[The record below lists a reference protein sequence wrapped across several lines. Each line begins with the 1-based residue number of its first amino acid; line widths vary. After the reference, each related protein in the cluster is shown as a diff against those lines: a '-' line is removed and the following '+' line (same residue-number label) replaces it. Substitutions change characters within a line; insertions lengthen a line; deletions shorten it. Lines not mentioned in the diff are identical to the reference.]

1 MAAERLDG
9 KAVAATI
16 RAEVA
21 RDVAG
26 FEKRAGTT
34 PRLAAVLVGD
44 DPASAVYVRNKIAAC
59 AEAGI
64 RSAEVRLAADV
75 GQARIAQAVDD
86 LNDDDDIDGILV
98 QLPLP
103 DNVDRLAILSAIDP
117 AKDVDGLHPMN
128 VGRLAMKLDAP
139 LPCTPAG
146 VIELLQRSDL
156 PIAGER
162 AVIVGRSEIV
172 GRPLATLLMHRDA
185 TVTVCHSKTRD
196 LPSITRQADLLIAAI
211 GRPAFV
217 RGEHIRPGATVIDVG
232 INRVEDL
239 KRLEGFFGPRF
250 APGWR
255 GRERRGS
262 PWSATFIRWKERR
275 GRAISPPCRAA
286 SARSPSPACCATRCA
301 PPPGAGRSPAATR
314 RRQNRDERPTR
325 RSPAP
330 SLDHLP
336 VRSARRP
343 DRRDR
348 QRQINGRPHLRRTRR
363 YGDRRR

>member
-9 KAVAATI
+9 KAVAGKI

-21 RDVAG
+21 RDVLV
-26 FEKRAGTT
+26 FETRTGTT

-44 DPASAVYVRNKIAAC
+44 DTASAVYVRNKIAAC

-64 RSAEVRLAADV
+64 RSAEVRLAGDV
-75 GQARIAQAVDD
+75 GQARITEAVRE

-103 DNVDRLAILSAIDP
+103 KGVDRLAILSEIDP
-117 AKDVDGLHPMN
+117 AKDVDGLHPLN
-128 VGRLAMKLDAP
+128 VGRLAMKLEAP

-146 VIELLQRSDL
+146 VIELLRRSNL

-185 TVTVCHSKTRD
+185 TVTVCHSKTKD

-211 GRPAFV
+211 GRPGFV
-217 RGEHIRPGATVIDVG
+217 RAEHIRPGATVIDVG

-239 KRLEGFFGPRF
+239 KLLEDFFGP
-250 APGWR
+250 
-255 GRERRGS
+255 GS
-262 PWSATFIRWKERR
+262 PRLAQAREKGFALVGDVHPAEGMEQAGHLTPVPGGIGPLTIACLLRNTL
-275 GRAISPPCRAA
+275 RAA
-286 SARSPSPACCATRCA
+286 A
-301 PPPGAGRSPAATR
+301 R
-314 RRQNRDERPTR
+314 RRE
-325 RSPAP
+325 PAGQ
-330 SLDHLP
+330 
-336 VRSARRP
+336 A
-343 DRRDR
+343 
-348 QRQINGRPHLRRTRR
+348 
-363 YGDRRR
+363 

>member
-1 MAAERLDG
+1 MPAERLDG
-9 KAVAATI
+9 KAIAATI

-21 RDVAG
+21 HNVVE
-26 FEKRAGTT
+26 FEKRAGAT

-64 RSAEVRLAADV
+64 RSAEVRLADDV
-75 GQARIAQAVDD
+75 GQTRIAQAVGD

-103 DNVDRLAILSAIDP
+103 KGVDRLAILSAIDP

-146 VIELLQRSDL
+146 VIELLLRSKL

-211 GRPAFV
+211 GRPGFV

-232 INRVEDL
+232 INRVEDM
-239 KRLEGFFGPRF
+239 KQLEGFLGPQSPRLARAKEKGF
-250 APGWR
+250 ALIGDVHPSEGAAQA
-255 GRERRGS
+255 GHLTPVRRR
-262 PWSATFIRWKERR
+262 P
-275 GRAISPPCRAA
+275 AISRRCRAA
-286 SARSPSPACCATRCA
+286 SARSPSPVCCATRCA
-301 PPPGAGRSPAATR
+301 PRSCAGAPP
-314 RRQNRDERPTR
+314 
-325 RSPAP
+325 
-330 SLDHLP
+330 
-336 VRSARRP
+336 VSARP
-343 DRRDR
+343 R
-348 QRQINGRPHLRRTRR
+348 Q
-363 YGDRRR
+363 

>member
-9 KAVAATI
+9 KAVAGKI

-21 RDVAG
+21 RDVLV
-26 FEKRAGTT
+26 FETRTGTT

-44 DPASAVYVRNKIAAC
+44 DTASAVYVRNKIAAC

-64 RSAEVRLAADV
+64 RSAEVRLAGDV
-75 GQARIAQAVDD
+75 GQARITEAVRE

-103 DNVDRLAILSAIDP
+103 KGVDRLAILSEIDP
-117 AKDVDGLHPMN
+117 AKDVDGLHPLN

-146 VIELLQRSDL
+146 VIELLRRSNL

-185 TVTVCHSKTRD
+185 TVTVCHSKTKD

-211 GRPAFV
+211 GRPGFV
-217 RGEHIRPGATVIDVG
+217 RAEHIRPGATVIDVG

-239 KRLEGFFGPRF
+239 KLLEDFFGPGSPRLAQAREKGF
-250 APGWR
+250 ALVGDVHPAEGMEQAGHLTPVPGGIGPLTIACLLR
-255 GRERRGS
+255 NTLRAATIRRG
-262 PWSATFIRWKERR
+262 A
-275 GRAISPPCRAA
+275 
-286 SARSPSPACCATRCA
+286 
-301 PPPGAGRSPAATR
+301 
-314 RRQNRDERPTR
+314 
-325 RSPAP
+325 
-330 SLDHLP
+330 H
-336 VRSARRP
+336 
-343 DRRDR
+343 DRR
-348 QRQINGRPHLRRTRR
+348 
-363 YGDRRR
+363 

>member
-1 MAAERLDG
+1 MSAALLDG

-21 RDVAG
+21 RDVAA
-26 FEKRAGTT
+26 FRRRTGTT
-34 PRLAAVLVGD
+34 PRLAALLVGD

-64 RSAEVRLAADV
+64 RSAEMRLPGDA
-75 GQARIAQAVDD
+75 GQERIARAVGE

-103 DNVDRLAILSAIDP
+103 QDVDRLAILSAIDP

-146 VIELLQRSDL
+146 VIELLQRSHL
-156 PIAGER
+156 PIAGEH

-196 LPSITRQADLLIAAI
+196 LPAITRQADLLVAAI
-211 GRPAFV
+211 GRPGFV
-217 RGEHIRPGATVIDVG
+217 RGEHIRRGATVIDVG
-232 INRVEDL
+232 INRVEDVTL
-239 KRLEGFFGPRF
+239 LEELFGAGSPRLARAKGKGFALVGDVHPQEGAAQAGYLTPVPGGIGPLTIACLLGNTLRAAVRRRESAGRRPPAPARPGPR
-250 APGWR
+250 
-255 GRERRGS
+255 
-262 PWSATFIRWKERR
+262 
-275 GRAISPPCRAA
+275 
-286 SARSPSPACCATRCA
+286 
-301 PPPGAGRSPAATR
+301 
-314 RRQNRDERPTR
+314 
-325 RSPAP
+325 
-330 SLDHLP
+330 
-336 VRSARRP
+336 
-343 DRRDR
+343 
-348 QRQINGRPHLRRTRR
+348 
-363 YGDRRR
+363 

>member
-1 MAAERLDG
+1 MPAERLDG
-9 KAVAATI
+9 KAVAAAI

-59 AEAGI
+59 AEADI
-64 RSAEVRLAADV
+64 RSAEVRLAGDV
-75 GQARIAQAVDD
+75 GQARIARAVGD

-103 DNVDRLAILSAIDP
+103 KDVDRLAILTAIDP
-117 AKDVDGLHPMN
+117 EKDVDGLHPMN
-128 VGRLAMKLDAP
+128 VGRLAMKIDSP

-146 VIELLQRSDL
+146 VIELLQRSNL

-185 TVTVCHSKTRD
+185 TVTVCHSKTKD
-196 LPSITRQADLLIAAI
+196 LPAITRQADLLIAAI
-211 GRPAFV
+211 GRPGFV

-232 INRVEDL
+232 INRVEDIQQL
-239 KRLEGFFGPRF
+239 ERLFGPD
-250 APGWR
+250 
-255 GRERRGS
+255 S
-262 PWSATFIRWKERR
+262 PRLARAKER
-275 GRAISPPCRAA
+275 GFALVGDVHPSEGAARAGHLTPVPGGIGPLTIACLLKNTLRAA
-286 SARSPSPACCATRCA
+286 A
-301 PPPGAGRSPAATR
+301 R
-314 RRQNRDERPTR
+314 RRDTSGSR
-325 RSPAP
+325 R
-330 SLDHLP
+330 
-336 VRSARRP
+336 
-343 DRRDR
+343 
-348 QRQINGRPHLRRTRR
+348 
-363 YGDRRR
+363 

>member
-9 KAVAATI
+9 KAVAGKI

-21 RDVAG
+21 RDVLV
-26 FEKRAGTT
+26 FETRTGTT

-64 RSAEVRLAADV
+64 RSAEVRLAGDV
-75 GQARIAQAVDD
+75 GQARITEAVRE

-103 DNVDRLAILSAIDP
+103 KGVDRLAILSEIDP
-117 AKDVDGLHPMN
+117 AKDVDGLHPLN

-146 VIELLQRSDL
+146 VIELLRRSNL

-185 TVTVCHSKTRD
+185 TVTVCHSKTKD

-211 GRPAFV
+211 GRPGFV
-217 RGEHIRPGATVIDVG
+217 RAEHIRPGATVIDVG

-239 KRLEGFFGPRF
+239 KLLEDFFGPGSPRLARAREKGF
-250 APGWR
+250 ALVGDVHPAEGMEQAGHLTPVPGGIGPLTIACLLR
-255 GRERRGS
+255 NTLRAATIRRG
-262 PWSATFIRWKERR
+262 A
-275 GRAISPPCRAA
+275 
-286 SARSPSPACCATRCA
+286 
-301 PPPGAGRSPAATR
+301 
-314 RRQNRDERPTR
+314 
-325 RSPAP
+325 
-330 SLDHLP
+330 H
-336 VRSARRP
+336 
-343 DRRDR
+343 DRR
-348 QRQINGRPHLRRTRR
+348 
-363 YGDRRR
+363 

>member
-9 KAVAATI
+9 KAVAGEI

-21 RDVAG
+21 RDVLV
-26 FEKRAGTT
+26 FETRTGTT

-64 RSAEVRLAADV
+64 RSAEVWLAGDV
-75 GQARIAQAVDD
+75 GQARITQAVRD

-103 DNVDRLAILSAIDP
+103 KGVDRLAILSEIDP

-146 VIELLQRSDL
+146 VIELLRRSNL

-185 TVTVCHSKTRD
+185 TVTVCHSKTKD

-211 GRPAFV
+211 GRPGFV
-217 RGEHIRPGATVIDVG
+217 RAEHIRPGATVIDVG

-239 KRLEGFFGPRF
+239 KLLEGFFGP
-250 APGWR
+250 
-255 GRERRGS
+255 GS
-262 PWSATFIRWKERR
+262 PRLA
-275 GRAISPPCRAA
+275 RAREKGFALVGDVHPAEGAEQAGHLTPVPGGIGPLTIACLLRNTLRAA
-286 SARSPSPACCATRCA
+286 TI
-301 PPPGAGRSPAATR
+301 R
-314 RRQNRDERPTR
+314 RE
-325 RSPAP
+325 A
-330 SLDHLP
+330 
-336 VRSARRP
+336 P
-343 DRRDR
+343 DRR
-348 QRQINGRPHLRRTRR
+348 
-363 YGDRRR
+363 